1 MGNDAPRPHQL
12 LVVRTG
18 DDPAAWTAAGFTVT
32 DRGDGTGSVR
42 IGRTDVELTGSGD
55 GFEGWALDGVDG
67 PVDGLGTVTPWAGDD
82 RDDAPAHPNGVA
94 RIDHLV
100 LLTGD
105 TVRTVAGLEA
115 VGLQVRGTRETRAG
129 GAPAVQVFF
138 WAGDVI
144 LELVGPAEGGGT
156 DDGPAT
162 VMGLALA
169 VDDLDATAS
178 FLGPLLGSPR
188 DAVQRSRQVATL
200 RHKDVGMQLPLL
212 LMSPHVPA
220 G

>member
-1 MGNDAPRPHQL
+1 MADDSPRPHQL

-18 DDPAAWTAAGFTVT
+18 DDPSAWAAAGFTVT
-32 DRGDGTGSVR
+32 DHDDGTGSVR

-67 PVDGLGTVTPWAGDD
+67 PVDGLGTVSPWAGDD
-82 RDDAPAHPNGVA
+82 RDDAATHPNGVA
-94 RIDHLV
+94 GLDHVV

-105 TVRTVAGLEA
+105 TARTVAELEA
-115 VGLQVRGTRETRAG
+115 AGLQVRGTRETRAG

-144 LELVGPAEGGGT
+144 LELVGPAAGGGT

-169 VDDLDATAS
+169 VDDLAATVS

-188 DAVQRSRQVATL
+188 DAVQPGRQVATL
-200 RHKDVGMQLPLL
+200 RHKDVGMQLPIL

>member
-1 MGNDAPRPHQL
+1 MVSGTPRPHQL

-18 DDPAAWTAAGFTVT
+18 DDPSAWAAAGFTVT
-32 DRGDGTGSVR
+32 DHDDGTGTVR
-42 IGRTDVELTGSGD
+42 IGATTVELTGSGD

-67 PVDGLGTVTPWAGDD
+67 PVDGLGAVTPWAGTDQE
-82 RDDAPAHPNGVA
+82 DAATHPNGVG
-94 RIDHLV
+94 RLDHVV
-100 LLTGD
+100 LLTGN
-105 TVRTVAGLEA
+105 TVRTVAALEA
-115 VGLQVRGTRETRAG
+115 AGLQARSTRETTAA

-138 WAGDVI
+138 WAGETI
-144 LELVGPAEGGGT
+144 LELVGPAADGGT

-162 VMGLALA
+162 LMGLALA
-169 VDDLDATAS
+169 VDDLGVTAS

-188 DAVQRSRQVATL
+188 DAVQPGRQVATL
-200 RHKDVGMQLPLL
+200 RHKDAGMQLPML